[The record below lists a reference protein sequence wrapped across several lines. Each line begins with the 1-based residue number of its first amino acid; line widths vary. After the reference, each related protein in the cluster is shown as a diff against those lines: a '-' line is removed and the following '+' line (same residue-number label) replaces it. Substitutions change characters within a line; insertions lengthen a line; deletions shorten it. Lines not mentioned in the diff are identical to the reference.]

1 MNTTRRRLI
10 ALALTLPAGVAL
22 GGCTRMYRHHGYVPA
37 DDELAQVVVGQTVRD
52 ELPGLIGRPGAQGVL
67 TGSSWYY
74 VGSRWEL
81 YGPREPREVS
91 REVVAIRFDPAGT
104 VSNVERFGLER
115 GRVVVLSQ
123 RVTETGIEGLSVIGQ
138 LLKNVGNFSAG
149 QILDAP

>member
-22 GGCTRMYRHHGYVPA
+22 GGCTRMYRNHGYVPPE
-37 DDELAQVVVGQTVRD
+37 DELAQVVVGQTSQG
-52 ELPGLIGRPGAQGVL
+52 ELEGLIGRPGAQGVL

-81 YGPREPREVS
+81 YGPREPREVN
-91 REVVAIRFDPAGT
+91 REVVAIRFDPSGV

-123 RVTETGIEGLSVIGQ
+123 RVNDTGVAGLSVIGQ

-149 QILDAP
+149 QLIDKP